1 MITHSQVAMI
11 GSMGQGASLSGNTGI
26 KVPDFS
32 DDGGNASVPGRKL
45 KILKRRDE
53 GSSHALNMLKTRR
66 WVQNF

>member
-45 KILKRRDE
+45 KILKLA
-53 GSSHALNMLKTRR
+53 SSKLILNPYDDYG
-66 WVQNF
+66 